1 MKFNVISFGSW
12 ILRGLLAVIFL
23 NTASEKVFVDLIPI
37 ASFEGLGV
45 GTWLLFFAGL
55 LELSGAIAL
64 LIPSLATRAA
74 FVLAGVMIAAIL
86 MNVSIVGGS
95 VLTAIAILIALIA
108 VIADGRLATR
118 ESENAS
124 LRAR

>member
-1 MKFNVISFGSW
+1 MKFNVISYGSW

-108 VIADGRLATR
+108 VIADSRLATR
-118 ESENAS
+118 ENENAS

>member
-1 MKFNVISFGSW
+1 MKFNVISYGSW

-74 FVLAGVMIAAIL
+74 FVLAGVMIVAIL
-86 MNVSIVGGS
+86 MHLSIVGGS
-95 VLTAIAILIALIA
+95 VLTAIAILTALIA
-108 VIADGRLATR
+108 VIADGCLATR
-118 ESENAS
+118 ENENAS

>member
-1 MKFNVISFGSW
+1 MKFNVISYGSW

-86 MNVSIVGGS
+86 MNLSIVGGS

-108 VIADGRLATR
+108 VIADDRLATR
-118 ESENAS
+118 ENENAS

>member
-1 MKFNVISFGSW
+1 MKFNVISYGSW

-64 LIPSLATRAA
+64 LIPSLAIRAA
-74 FVLAGVMIAAIL
+74 FVLAGVMIVAIL
-86 MNVSIVGGS
+86 MHLSIVGGS

-118 ESENAS
+118 ENENVS

>member
-1 MKFNVISFGSW
+1 MKFNVISYGSW

-86 MNVSIVGGS
+86 MKVSIVGGS

>member
-1 MKFNVISFGSW
+1 MKFNVISYGSW

-86 MNVSIVGGS
+86 MNLSIVGGS

-118 ESENAS
+118 ENENAS

>member
-1 MKFNVISFGSW
+1 MKFNVISYGSW

-64 LIPSLATRAA
+64 LIPSLAIRAA
-74 FVLAGVMIAAIL
+74 FVLAGVMIVAIL
-86 MNVSIVGGS
+86 MNLSIVGGS

-118 ESENAS
+118 ENENVS

>member
-1 MKFNVISFGSW
+1 M
-12 ILRGLLAVIFL
+12 IFL

-86 MNVSIVGGS
+86 MNLSIVGGS

-118 ESENAS
+118 ENENVS

>member
-1 MKFNVISFGSW
+1 MRFNVMSYGSW

-23 NTASEKVFVDLIPI
+23 NTASEKLYVDLIPI
-37 ASFEGLGV
+37 ASFEGLGI
-45 GTWLLFFAGL
+45 GSWLLFFVGL

-74 FVLAGVMIAAIL
+74 VFLAGVMIAVIL
-86 MNVSIVGGS
+86 MNLSIVGGS

-108 VIADGRLATR
+108 VIADRRLATR
-118 ESENAS
+118 ENENAS

>member
-1 MKFNVISFGSW
+1 MKFNVISYGSW

-74 FVLAGVMIAAIL
+74 FVLAGVMIVAIL
-86 MNVSIVGGS
+86 MNLSIVGGS
-95 VLTAIAILIALIA
+95 VLTAIAVLIALIA

-118 ESENAS
+118 ENENVS
-124 LRAR
+124 LRAP

>member
-1 MKFNVISFGSW
+1 MKVNVISYGSW

-86 MNVSIVGGS
+86 MNLSIVGGS

-108 VIADGRLATR
+108 VIADGRLANR
-118 ESENAS
+118 ENENAS

>member
-1 MKFNVISFGSW
+1 MKFNVISYGSW

-37 ASFEGLGV
+37 ASFEGFGV

-64 LIPSLATRAA
+64 LIPSLAIRAA
-74 FVLAGVMIAAIL
+74 FVLAGVMIVAIL
-86 MNVSIVGGS
+86 MNLSIVGGS

-118 ESENAS
+118 ENENVS

>member
-1 MKFNVISFGSW
+1 MKFNVISYGPW
-12 ILRGLLAVIFL
+12 ILRGLLAVIFF

-86 MNVSIVGGS
+86 MKVSIVGGS

>member
-1 MKFNVISFGSW
+1 MKFNVISYGSW

-74 FVLAGVMIAAIL
+74 FVLAGVMIVAIL
-86 MNVSIVGGS
+86 MNLSIVGGS
-95 VLTAIAILIALIA
+95 VLTAIAVLIALIA

-118 ESENAS
+118 ENENVS

>member
-1 MKFNVISFGSW
+1 MKFNVISYGSW

-86 MNVSIVGGS
+86 MNLSIVGGS

-118 ESENAS
+118 ENENVS

>member
-1 MKFNVISFGSW
+1 MKFNVISYGSW

-86 MNVSIVGGS
+86 MNLSIVGGS

-108 VIADGRLATR
+108 VIADGRLANR
-118 ESENAS
+118 ENENAS

>member
-124 LRAR
+124 LIAR

>member
-1 MKFNVISFGSW
+1 MKFNVISYGSW

-86 MNVSIVGGS
+86 MNLSIVGGS
-95 VLTAIAILIALIA
+95 VLTAIAILTALIA
-108 VIADGRLATR
+108 VIADGCLATR
-118 ESENAS
+118 ENENAS